1 MRRFLVSAAFK
12 KRTAIFCLLPARGC
26 GRIALLCGHDEI
38 GRHARFRRC
47 HLSEGFCKWMNLQE
61 DMPMGKLRKQ
71 NSNLPAFPRITPDK
85 TETFAGK
92 WTARVTKIFN
102 QPDGSIIKATR
113 KINKDG
119 SITDKIEHRHK

>member
-1 MRRFLVSAAFK
+1 MIISAFFLLFK
-12 KRTAIFCLLPARGC
+12 DKRHGIIPPNAPVVKLADTMDLGDVTLVK
-26 GRIALLCGHDEI
+26 
-38 GRHARFRRC
+38 
-47 HLSEGFCKWMNLQE
+47 GFCKWMNLQE

>member
-1 MRRFLVSAAFK
+1 
-12 KRTAIFCLLPARGC
+12 
-26 GRIALLCGHDEI
+26 
-38 GRHARFRRC
+38 
-47 HLSEGFCKWMNLQE
+47 
-61 DMPMGKLRKQ
+61 MGKLRKQ

-119 SITDKIEHRHK
+119 SIDTNNIFVLHLDPLRYQTIKNSGSFSCRLYMRVWRNWQTRRI

>member
-1 MRRFLVSAAFK
+1 MRYAPVMELVDMRDLGTCTSNGMN
-12 KRTAIFCLLPARGC
+12 I
-26 GRIALLCGHDEI
+26 ISNV
-38 GRHARFRRC
+38 
-47 HLSEGFCKWMNLQE
+47 HLSVGFCKWMNLQE

>member
-1 MRRFLVSAAFK
+1 
-12 KRTAIFCLLPARGC
+12 
-26 GRIALLCGHDEI
+26 
-38 GRHARFRRC
+38 
-47 HLSEGFCKWMNLQE
+47 
-61 DMPMGKLRKQ
+61 MGKLTKR
-71 NSNLPAFPRITPDK
+71 NNNLPAFSGMSPDK

-102 QPDGSIIKATR
+102 QSDGSIIKATR

>member
-1 MRRFLVSAAFK
+1 
-12 KRTAIFCLLPARGC
+12 
-26 GRIALLCGHDEI
+26 
-38 GRHARFRRC
+38 
-47 HLSEGFCKWMNLQE
+47 MNLQE
-61 DMPMGKLRKQ
+61 DMPIGKLRKQ
-71 NSNLPAFPRITPDK
+71 NSNLPAFPRIKPDK

>member
-1 MRRFLVSAAFK
+1 
-12 KRTAIFCLLPARGC
+12 
-26 GRIALLCGHDEI
+26 
-38 GRHARFRRC
+38 
-47 HLSEGFCKWMNLQE
+47 MNLQE

-102 QPDGSIIKATR
+102 QPDGSILKRPEKSTKMGA
-113 KINKDG
+113 
-119 SITDKIEHRHK
+119 